1 MLNAYI
7 PDRNVRM
14 IVLASV
20 TVLLLY
26 VVRAFLQFKQQ
37 EDKKA
42 HFRCWP
48 SADLRKKVFRNFI
61 QFGLTNARPCSKL
74 ILFE

>member
-26 VVRAFLQFKQQ
+26 VVRAFLQFRQQ
-37 EDKKA
+37 EDKKGA
-42 HFRCWP
+42 LQML
-48 SADLRKKVFRNFI
+48 AI
-61 QFGLTNARPCSKL
+61 G
-74 ILFE
+74 